1 MGLYATPTPCADL
14 NDVTLADKEA
24 YFCIRGCSHIM
35 SAAGGGGVR
44 KMLTNMGLWV
54 LRMWIER
61 TIDSNLTVYVKHCL
75 NYHIFRVLVCWTTGK
90 DDKLKFGGVF

>member
-1 MGLYATPTPCADL
+1 M
-14 NDVTLADKEA
+14 
-24 YFCIRGCSHIM
+24 I
-35 SAAGGGGVR
+35 
-44 KMLTNMGLWV
+44 LWV

-61 TIDSNLTVYVKHCL
+61 TIDLNLTVYVKHCL

>member
-1 MGLYATPTPCADL
+1 MKPEYGAVHILRQPREGGEGVWQKLTIAD
-14 NDVTLADKEA
+14 E
-24 YFCIRGCSHIM
+24 
-35 SAAGGGGVR
+35 GGGVR
-44 KMLTNMGLWV
+44 KMLTNMRLWV

>member
-1 MGLYATPTPCADL
+1 MVL
-14 NDVTLADKEA
+14 
-24 YFCIRGCSHIM
+24 RGCSHIM